1 MKRVVDVM
9 VVIII
14 LLLAFIFLDFSL
26 NKGEII
32 TGLIGYAGNA
42 NGNLTIWDD
51 TDNGTFY
58 TNQEIVFYA
67 NFTNSTGQPISDSEG
82 NVTINLKGS
91 LYSMDFNSTSGLWH
105 YSTSFTNAGT
115 FEYNVTA
122 NSSVYA
128 LDLMAI
134 DNCTIAS
141 IVHFVPGDYLTLED
155 CFDAINNTHHICK
168 INVSNYYE
176 KFSVP
181 NKKYNFSSLG
191 YGTYTLFIEDLDN
204 VTIDFN
210 NASVNKN
217 DDVFIRAKG
226 PAIVPAVNYTF
237 RNFNY
242 ESLGDSSFGMTT
254 EGIIGSQNIMLEN
267 VSIISKNS
275 IASHGPVLIMKNVL
289 FNAVPSIE
297 GNHELFSGNI
307 YIYNSTLTGGVIS
320 LEAGTLNLVVRNSFF
335 NDTFLNNDVT
345 NLNTDIRNSMFNFS
359 TIKME
364 GVLGTTIVLV
374 NNSFSHGIEGK
385 NCIDVLS
392 VVATGSNLIEGN
404 TFENC
409 GLVEYNET
417 YIISDSMY
425 SYGGNNFNESTPAL
439 ANTDL
444 SQIISISHN
453 GTDVSGIATGLNNFS
468 LWLMDL
474 TSIGFPWVVVYVEQ
488 PNAISCNDFAT
499 AYGGT
504 CYLDEQDYLQAN
516 GQYQNYT
523 VKNVSGLSIIQ
534 GNDKMFMNYL
544 NTTFFYANSSI
555 FIDGPVPTNISRNI
569 FKNSTSITMKS
580 GTANIWLNV
589 FINYPPIVE
598 SAANASL
605 CVNGSGNFYGESAD
619 VPSGDCGQVNLTSS
633 SFTGSIQFKRQSSP
647 ILPVHYDIF
656 RLAGTNWSF
665 VGSVSS
671 SSTGNI
677 SYSWPFSSGAY
688 TIKIVPWINGS
699 RINGTNFNGSF
710 NFTAELAEAPKAK
723 KGGGG
728 TSVNVPPYIAKN
740 VTKEEAVPA
749 AKEVVNITPKPPAVE
764 KPAPAPQLPA
774 PSAAPAPAL
783 PEKKPVAWTT
793 PLIVAIFI
801 VAIIVILAVL
811 KHIKKKKPVTEG

>member
-82 NVTINLKGS
+82 NVTITVADS
-91 LYSMDFNSTSGLWH
+91 SYSMNFNNTSGLWH
-105 YSTSFTNAGT
+105 FSITGGISGT

-122 NSSVYA
+122 NSSVYGA
-128 LDLMAI
+128 DLFAS
-134 DNCTIAS
+134 DNYTINES
-141 IVHFVPGDYLTLED
+141 YSYYVPGNYSTVED
-155 CFDAINNTHHICK
+155 CFDAINNTAGKCI
-168 INVSNYYE
+168 INISNYAE
-176 KFSVP
+176 TFSPDKSYWFGVGFE
-181 NKKYNFSSLG
+181 NALV
-191 YGTYTLFIEDLDN
+191 IESKNNL
-204 VTIDFN
+204 TI
-210 NASVNKN
+210 
-217 DDVFIRAKG
+217 
-226 PAIVPAVNYTF
+226 
-237 RNFNY
+237 NFNGMIARWY
-242 ESLGDSSFGMTT
+242 NTHFLRVVDSDLTVSGLN
-254 EGIIGSQNIMLEN
+254 ISSNGSSSKAFSIHGSSSITLE
-267 VSIISKNS
+267 
-275 IASHGPVLIMKNVL
+275 
-289 FNAVPSIE
+289 
-297 GNHELFSGNI
+297 
-307 YIYNSTLTGGVIS
+307 NSTLIAQIPIYTQHNLFIKNTKLSGEIAIDQEGGDSVIKNS
-320 LEAGTLNLVVRNSFF
+320 KINGNLIHLGSGIVLINNSFF
-335 NDTFLNNDVT
+335 NNSHIKLGETGETNGTLYNSTF
-345 NLNTDIRNSMFNFS
+345 FNS
-359 TIKME
+359 TIISLFPS
-364 GVLGTTIVLV
+364 GNLTFV
-374 NNSFSHGIEGK
+374 NNTISNCMQGEHGISTYGAA
-385 NCIDVLS
+385 VM
-392 VVATGSNLIEGN
+392 IEGN

-444 SQIISISHN
+444 SQTVSISQN

-474 TSIGFPWVVVYVEQ
+474 TSIGSPWVVVYVEQ

-544 NTTFFYANSSI
+544 NTTFYANSSI

-605 CVNGSGNFYGESAD
+605 CVNVSGNFYGESAD

-728 TSVNVPPYIAKN
+728 ASVNVPPYIAKN